1 MKNKIVILFL
11 VVTTLFAC
19 KDPYEG
25 TTYAINDLN
34 PISGFL
40 SANPDTY
47 SEWIE
52 ILKYADLY
60 NALNQSTQ
68 VFTAFVPD
76 NEAVRKFYA
85 SKGISSAEGLD
96 KEFAFELV
104 RFHVIADSIPL
115 EKFMEGGKLAK
126 KTVSQDFLSISFDEN
141 SAEGGLHAMYVN
153 KEARIKEHALPA
165 SNGYVYVLDGVL
177 TPILESAYQKIEQN
191 GQFGLF
197 MEALNVTG
205 WADSLGTIYDDVRQ
219 PNGRIEKRKRD
230 YTVFAVSNAAF
241 NASGIQNLND
251 LKDSLSL
258 SNANVDYTNLEN
270 ELNLY
275 VAYHIMK
282 GNYAIEDLTKF
293 DPGSN
298 RKMIGTLADAVMEIS
313 LDSFGTHWINERG
326 GDTVRARLYTD
337 DVRSDIL
344 AKNGIVHQ
352 LSNYAPIWQSE
363 EPVEVLF
370 DFTDYPEVAARV
382 RDNTSNPEG
391 QEYQRDGDA
400 EKRNMLVS
408 GSGESFVSCYNVQLS
423 TSGLGAPIT
432 TYNPVDYFTCKTD
445 NNNFS
450 KARFFDQLIL
460 NIGYLGSI
468 EMKTPIII
476 RGRYKVTLYYF
487 YATSMNFMRSMT
499 DGSNGGQVEFTFDG
513 GNSKT
518 DALYGGQHPDGKRYV
533 ENSTLDQY
541 SFVLYDE
548 LEFDKTGAH
557 TLKMIVK
564 DPTAS
569 SHSSFRIQLD
579 YMHFE
584 PIP

>member
-1 MKNKIVILFL
+1 MKNKLVILFL
-11 VVTTLFAC
+11 VVATLFAC
-19 KDPYEG
+19 NDPYEG
-25 TTYAINDLN
+25 TTYKVNDLN

-52 ILKYADLY
+52 VLKYADLY

-68 VFTAFVPD
+68 VFTVFVPD

-141 SAEGGLHAMYVN
+141 SEEGGLHAMYVN

-177 TPILESAYQKIEQN
+177 TPILESVYEKLELN

-205 WADSLGTIYDDVRQ
+205 WADSLKTIYDDVRQ
-219 PNGRIEKRKRD
+219 PNGKIEKYKRD
-230 YTVFAVSNAAF
+230 YTVFGVSNAAF
-241 NASGIQNLND
+241 DASGIRDLND

-258 SNANVDYTNLEN
+258 SNNDYTNLEN

-293 DPGSN
+293 DPGSS
-298 RKMIGTLADAVMEIS
+298 RKMLGTLADAVMEIS
-313 LDSFGTHWINERG
+313 LDSVSAAYYINYRG
-326 GDTVRARLYTD
+326 GDTVRAKLYTD
-337 DVRSDIL
+337 DISSDIL

-352 LSNYAPIWQSE
+352 LSHYAPIWQSE
-363 EPVEVLF
+363 DPVEVYF

-382 RDNTSNPEG
+382 RDNASLTTEG
-391 QEYQRDGDA
+391 QEFQKEGNEER
-400 EKRNMLVS
+400 RNMLVDAS
-408 GSGESFVSCYNVQLS
+408 GRSFVSCYNVSLS
-423 TSGLGAPIT
+423 TTGLGAPISS
-432 TYNPVDYFTCKTD
+432 YNPVDYFTSKID
-445 NNNFS
+445 NNKFS
-450 KARFFDQLIL
+450 EARFYDQLIL

-476 RGRYKVTLYYF
+476 KGRYKVTLRYF
-487 YATSMNFMRSMT
+487 YATSMNFMRLMT
-499 DGSNGGQVEFTFDG
+499 DGSNGGQVEFSFDG
-513 GNSKT
+513 QNSKT
-518 DALYGGQHPDGKRYV
+518 EAIYGGQHPDGTRYV
-533 ENSTLDQY
+533 PESALGPY
-541 SFVLYDE
+541 EFVLYDE